1 MKIRL
6 FSFNTLG
13 KKKKKK
19 VNLYEKKETF
29 NIAKDSE
36 SLYGLYKHQ
45 PFMLTQLG
53 NGIPEFL

>member
-1 MKIRL
+1 MKITL

-13 KKKKKK
+13 KKKKK
-19 VNLYEKKETF
+19 VHPYEKKETF